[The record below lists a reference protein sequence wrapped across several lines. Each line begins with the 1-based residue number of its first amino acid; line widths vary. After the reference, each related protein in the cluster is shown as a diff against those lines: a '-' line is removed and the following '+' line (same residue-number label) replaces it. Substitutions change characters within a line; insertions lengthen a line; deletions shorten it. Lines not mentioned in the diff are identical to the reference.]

1 MAQTKQKGELNLSC
15 LHFRCVLSPPVF
27 LLVWEINAPLSAF
40 EQSFQSVWIW
50 LIQCYKKWFWH
61 FFIFWWKT
69 LFKLFSFFF
78 FFPLVVVV
86 NCTHIFSVQQL
97 SWKLLIPLHQSAR
110 VEVSIHDGRN
120 LLRCQPGFNKM
131 EKMME
136 LWMKSSLWKTNYIW
150 NYYIRQMFLFIS
162 FVYQVSLT
170 WL

>member
-1 MAQTKQKGELNLSC
+1 MLL
-15 LHFRCVLSPPVF
+15 F
-27 LLVWEINAPLSAF
+27 LLLSSHFSLCEFGSYNATKNDSDTS
-40 EQSFQSVWIW
+40 SF
-50 LIQCYKKWFWH
+50 FDE
-61 FFIFWWKT
+61 
-69 LFKLFSFFF
+69 KLFLNFFPFFF